1 MCLHE
6 LRQNDQG
13 FSLIE
18 VILAVAILALVTLPI
33 INYFTYSGLR
43 TADGRDKQSAT
54 VVAENVLDE
63 LNSYDNFE
71 QIENIA
77 SSGAVDAAS
86 WTVVPDPSDPTKF
99 TYTDLTKKVQLN
111 GYDYEAKVH
120 ITYTNHTTSDGKTY
134 DTGYDSNTVTKDTN
148 EAITSEFNDY
158 EIPNPNRI
166 YGKESVVAKEAD
178 QLDRAISYFLTNEA
192 TDSNTFFTKYNLI
205 KDKLD
210 RRLAIHL
217 EYKDGNPDIYKVKV
231 SYLYELN
238 GANISPNIE
247 NGVYEA
253 PLEISEVKRESLKN
267 IYVFYNLRSGYD
279 NDRVKVTFGTG
290 ISEEDIKNI
299 HYYLCGL
306 TTTECPDRV
315 NNYKFLLSTDSDPL
329 ALKCNYFFNGNT
341 DTILT
346 AKEDDGSTADF
357 ISKKTKKR
365 IGAIEVSVYEKGSN
379 EPLAVMNTTISE

>member
-1 MCLHE
+1 MSRGLGDVYK
-6 LRQNDQG
+6 RQ
-13 FSLIE
+13 
-18 VILAVAILALVTLPI
+18 
-33 INYFTYSGLR
+33 
-43 TADGRDKQSAT
+43 
-54 VVAENVLDE
+54 
-63 LNSYDNFE
+63 
-71 QIENIA
+71 
-77 SSGAVDAAS
+77 
-86 WTVVPDPSDPTKF
+86 
-99 TYTDLTKKVQLN
+99 VQLN

-120 ITYTNHTTSDGKTY
+120 ITYTDHTTSDGKTY

-166 YGKESVVAKEAD
+166 YGKESVVAKEED

-217 EYKDGNPDIYKVKV
+217 EYKDGDPDIYKVKV

>member
-77 SSGAVDAAS
+77 SNGAIEAAN
-86 WTVVPDPSDPTKF
+86 WTVVPDPTNPTKF
-99 TYTDLTKKVQLN
+99 TYTDLTKNVQMN
-111 GYDYEAKVH
+111 GRDYEAKVH
-120 ITYTNHTTSDGKTY
+120 ITYTNHTTTDGKSY

-148 EAITSEFNDY
+148 ETISSEFNDY
-158 EIPNPNRI
+158 QIPNPNRI
-166 YGKESVVAKEAD
+166 YGKESVVAREED
-178 QLDRAISYFLTNEA
+178 QLDQAISYFLTNEA
-192 TDSNTFFTKYNLI
+192 SDSNTFFTKYNLI
-205 KDKLD
+205 KNKLD

-217 EYKDGNPDIYKVKV
+217 EYKDGNPDVYRVKV

-238 GANISPNIE
+238 GANISPGIK
-247 NGVYEA
+247 NGICEV
-253 PLEISEVKRESLKN
+253 PIEISEVKKETLRN
-267 IYVFYNLRSGYD
+267 IYVFYNLRDGYD

-290 ISEEDIKNI
+290 ISEDDIKNI
-299 HYYLCGL
+299 RYYLCGL
-306 TTTECPDRV
+306 TTAECSERA

-329 ALKCNYFFNGNT
+329 ALKCNYFFNGDT

-346 AKEDDGSTADF
+346 AKEEDGSTAEF
-357 ISKKTKKR
+357 VSKDTKKR

>member
-1 MCLHE
+1 M
-6 LRQNDQG
+6 
-13 FSLIE
+13 
-18 VILAVAILALVTLPI
+18 
-33 INYFTYSGLR
+33 
-43 TADGRDKQSAT
+43 
-54 VVAENVLDE
+54 
-63 LNSYDNFE
+63 
-71 QIENIA
+71 
-77 SSGAVDAAS
+77 
-86 WTVVPDPSDPTKF
+86 
-99 TYTDLTKKVQLN
+99 
-111 GYDYEAKVH
+111 
-120 ITYTNHTTSDGKTY
+120 
-134 DTGYDSNTVTKDTN
+134 
-148 EAITSEFNDY
+148 
-158 EIPNPNRI
+158 
-166 YGKESVVAKEAD
+166 
-178 QLDRAISYFLTNEA
+178 
-192 TDSNTFFTKYNLI
+192 
-205 KDKLD
+205 
-210 RRLAIHL
+210 
-217 EYKDGNPDIYKVKV
+217 
-231 SYLYELN
+231 
-238 GANISPNIE
+238 
-247 NGVYEA
+247 YEA